1 VCVCV
6 VEKKKT
12 EEETWRKLMIER
24 SGV

>member
-1 VCVCV
+1 VCV